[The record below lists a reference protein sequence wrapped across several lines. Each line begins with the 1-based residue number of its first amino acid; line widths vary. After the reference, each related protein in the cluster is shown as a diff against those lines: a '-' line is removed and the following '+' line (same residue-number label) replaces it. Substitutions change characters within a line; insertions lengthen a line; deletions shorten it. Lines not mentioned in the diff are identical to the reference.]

1 MEFLRYKY
9 NNLYPVFAIFSGLLI
24 CIFALVY
31 ANHIECLYFLISV
44 YLFSFFFI
52 DYKKCIKVLLFSFV
66 LGAIFFVVAF
76 LVSGVY
82 EQGVFMVN
90 RILAFSIGMLPGFSI
105 GAERLARNLSSLRA
119 PRSLTIGMLIAF
131 SFMPILAKEVKRV
144 KEAMKTRGSFNF
156 LNPKIIYRAFLIPFI
171 TRIVDISDTLSLSIE
186 TRGFSLE
193 DKNYTVYKKEHLR
206 IYDFIYFAGIVL
218 TMVLVIGL

>member
-31 ANHIECLYFLISV
+31 ANHVECLYFLISV

-90 RILAFSIGMLPGFSI
+90 RILAFSIGVL
-105 GAERLARNLSSLRA
+105 LAMYMRNKSYSKCHWRQVVL
-119 PRSLTIGMLIAF
+119 F
-131 SFMPILAKEVKRV
+131 F
-144 KEAMKTRGSFNF
+144 EAMIIVIVSFIPMNNILNIISNILISF
-156 LNPKIIYRAFLIPFI
+156 LCAMQAESFRKVLGKPFSS
-171 TRIVDISDTLSLSIE
+171 TMCTGNLRSGTEYLYNALASKDYKLL
-186 TRGFSLE
+186 
-193 DKNYTVYKKEHLR
+193 KN
-206 IYDFIYFAGIVL
+206 
-218 TMVLVIGL
+218 MMQ